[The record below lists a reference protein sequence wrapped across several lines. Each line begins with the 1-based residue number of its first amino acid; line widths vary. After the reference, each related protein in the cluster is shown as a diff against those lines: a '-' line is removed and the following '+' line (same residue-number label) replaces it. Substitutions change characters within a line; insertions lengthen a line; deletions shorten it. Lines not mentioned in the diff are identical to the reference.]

1 MKALFELI
9 LVIALSYL
17 AQFFLPWWGV
27 IIAAAFAGLIINNKG
42 GISFLM
48 GFFGVAILWFL
59 QAYMIDSANESI
71 LSEKVAGIFTLSS
84 GFMMMIITALI
95 GGICGGLGAL
105 AGKFGGDVFRSDKKV
120 SYYN

>member
-9 LVIALSYL
+9 LVIALAYL
-17 AQFFLPWWGV
+17 AQMFLPWWGV

-42 GISFLM
+42 GVSFLM

-71 LSEKVAGIFTLSS
+71 LSDKVAGIFTLSS
-84 GFMMMIITALI
+84 MA
-95 GGICGGLGAL
+95 
-105 AGKFGGDVFRSDKKV
+105 VFPGPVFLCPLFREKRSSQATCANV
-120 SYYN
+120 CF